1 MRVRDAYLQE
11 VLEGRAFLLFDGAM
25 GTMLQASGLPLGDL
39 PELLNFSNPSLIQ
52 DVHRAY
58 VDAGSQVVTTNT
70 FGANARKLGD
80 AASVADVFAAAVS
93 CARASGA
100 RYVAADVG
108 PTGGLLKPLG
118 DMDFEEA
125 YELFA
130 QQARAIEATDADIV
144 VVETM
149 ADLLEMK
156 AAVLALKEYC
166 TLPIFATMT
175 FGEDGR
181 TFLGTTPECAAI
193 TLSALGVSAL
203 GINCSLGP
211 SALAELIARMAPF
224 ARIPLM
230 VQANAGL
237 PHVENG
243 VTVFDIGPDEYS
255 EAAVHLVEAGATILG
270 GCCGTSPAH
279 IARLSA
285 LLADAAVPSSSYRG
299 DFAISNA
306 QHTVVLEAGSSQIAV
321 VGERINPT
329 GKPKLKEALRAGNVD
344 YVLGQALEQAELGA
358 DILDVNLGLPEIDE
372 AAMMLQV
379 TSALQTACPLPLQ
392 IDSGDPRVIEAAV
405 RCYSGKALV
414 NSVNAKRESLET
426 ILPLAKKYGCAVVGL
441 TLDENGIPSSA
452 QGRFALAKR
461 IVEAAQEYGIP
472 REDILIDC
480 LTLSAS
486 TNQNQVQETLR
497 ALSRV
502 KSELG
507 VRTTLGVSNISFG
520 LPQRDLLNSTF
531 LAAAFGAGLDVP
543 IINPRSARYRD
554 AIAAQRVLNG
564 QDEMAAG
571 FIDAYAGWSDPY
583 AVSAGRSGAGRGG
596 VGRGVAACSGACGGA
611 GFAVGVSASGGGT
624 GRSGAGFT
632 AGSSALVGLGSAAGV
647 SASEC
652 DGLQASAGEDA
663 AAWQSTTQQSTMQR
677 SVIQQGAAVQQGA
690 SIQQNV
696 TAAARQ
702 GATVQQ
708 GAAAQQGTAATA
720 RQGAVFASSSLGEVT
735 TEPEHAVTP
744 LDGADLSHAVLTG
757 RKAQIAGLTNALL
770 EEHEAL
776 DVINNYFIPILDK
789 VGDLYERGEFFLPQL
804 MSSAE
809 AVKIGFDV
817 VKERSSAVQTAD
829 KGRIILATVE
839 GDIHDIGKNIVK
851 MLMENYGFEVIDL
864 GRDVAPEA
872 VLSSVREYGVRLVG
886 LSALMTTTVK
896 SMEETI
902 ELLHAEEPEC
912 KVMVGGAV
920 LNPEYAEMIG
930 ADFYTK
936 DAAAAARLAERFFAG
951 EL

>member
-80 AASVADVFAAAVS
+80 AASVADVFTVAVS

-130 QQARAIEATDADIV
+130 QQARAIEVTDADIV

-156 AAVLALKEYC
+156 AAVLALKDYC

-224 ARIPLM
+224 ARVPLM

-255 EAAVHLVEAGATILG
+255 EAAVRLVEAGATILG

-279 IARLSA
+279 IERLSA
-285 LLADAAVPSSSYRG
+285 LLADAHVPSSSYRG

-329 GKPKLKEALRAGNVD
+329 GKPKLKEALRAGDVD

-372 AAMMLQV
+372 ATMMLQV
-379 TSALQTACPLPLQ
+379 TSALQTTCPLPLQ
-392 IDSGDPRVIEAAV
+392 IDSGDPHVIEAAV
-405 RCYSGKALV
+405 RRYSGKALV

-486 TNQNQVQETLR
+486 TNQNQVQETLH

-531 LAAAFGAGLDVP
+531 LTAAFGAGLDVP

-554 AIAAQRVLNG
+554 TIAAQRVLNG

-583 AVSAGRSGAGRGG
+583 AVSVGRGG
-596 VGRGVAACSGACGGA
+596 GAASVGV
-611 GFAVGVSASGGGT
+611 GFA
-624 GRSGAGFT
+624 
-632 AGSSALVGLGSAAGV
+632 AGSSAFAGSGSAAGA

-663 AAWQSTTQQSTMQR
+663 ATWQSATQQGATATA
-677 SVIQQGAAVQQGA
+677 QQGAAVQQGA
-690 SIQQNV
+690 TMQ
-696 TAAARQ
+696 Q
-702 GATVQQ
+702 GAIAQQ
-708 GAAAQQGTAATA
+708 GAATVFSSPDDATI
-720 RQGAVFASSSLGEVT
+720 
-735 TEPEHAVTP
+735 EPEHAVTP

-757 RKAQIAGLTNALL
+757 RKAQIAGFTNTLL
-770 EEHEAL
+770 EQHEAL

-817 VKERSSAVQTAD
+817 VKECSSAAQTAD

-864 GRDVAPEA
+864 GRDVAPET
-872 VLSSVREYGVRLVG
+872 VLSSVREYDVRLVG